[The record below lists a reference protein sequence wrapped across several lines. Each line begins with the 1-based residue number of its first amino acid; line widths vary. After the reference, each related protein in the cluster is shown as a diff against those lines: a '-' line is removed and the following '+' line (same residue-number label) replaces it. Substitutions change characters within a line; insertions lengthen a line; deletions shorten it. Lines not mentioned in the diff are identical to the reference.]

1 MNRMLER
8 AAAAAILAA
17 VVAGPALAQRG
28 GDVVGKWKA
37 EAVGN
42 NGQVQTCDVELKAAE
57 SFGAFQASSFGCF
70 GDLFSTH
77 KWQVR
82 GGEVVILNMAGQELA
97 VLYRRGDQ
105 LIGQDKS
112 GRRVVF
118 TRPGQPPRVGGSS
131 GGQWGSNGGGQ
142 WGSNGGGQWG
152 SNGGGQWN
160 GGAAQACT
168 VLGDTGRCAQPSA
181 MRAPA
186 PGDSIQTLLPLNL
199 RERPAAGRTLTT
211 VPKGACVVVD
221 DCVRA
226 EGSLWCRVDH
236 DGQVGYVR
244 QTADR
249 NGQRTLAFQYACG

>member
-1 MNRMLER
+1 MNRMLKR

-28 GDVVGKWKA
+28 GGDVVGKWKA

-42 NGQVQTCDVELKAAE
+42 NGQIQICDVELKAAE

-70 GDLFSTH
+70 GDLFGTN
-77 KWQVR
+77 KWRVR
-82 GGEVVILNMAGQELA
+82 GGEVVILNMGGQELA
-97 VLYRRGDQ
+97 TLHRRGDQ
-105 LIGQDKS
+105 LVGQDKS

-118 TRPGQPPRVGGSS
+118 RRPGQAPRLGGPSGGQWGSNAGGQWGSS
-131 GGQWGSNGGGQ
+131 GGQWGGGG
-142 WGSNGGGQWG
+142 SP
-152 SNGGGQWN
+152 
-160 GGAAQACT
+160 ACT

-181 MRAPA
+181 MRAPG
-186 PGDSIQTLLPLNL
+186 PGDSIQTLTPLNL

-236 DGQVGYVR
+236 DGQIGYVR
-244 QTADR
+244 QTGER
-249 NGQRTLAFQYACG
+249 NGQRTLNFQYACG